1 MTRGKFSEYTENK
14 RGYLTNQIEE
24 MAEEGSISGNRL
36 CN

>member
-1 MTRGKFSEYTENK
+1 MTRGKFSEDTGEQ